1 MALFII
7 IKGPSAAGKTV
18 ITRKIIKPLA
28 KRRKMAV
35 IPGDFLSHVVFD
47 CPFSSEHLDLKYK
60 NMKSIIENLAQEGYS
75 IIVNDLFRRQE
86 DLEGIVELAQRLDY
100 RIVIFELT
108 APLHVLLSRNRK
120 RDPLDFIPPGRIKQL
135 KQEVSKVK
143 AVDEIEVD
151 TAKMTVKEET
161 DFILNQIEKITG
173 EKI

>member
-7 IKGPSAAGKTV
+7 IKGPSAVGKTV
-18 ITRKIIKPLA
+18 ITRKIIKSLA
-28 KRRKMAV
+28 QRRKMAM
-35 IPGDFLSHVVFD
+35 IPGDFLSHIVFD
-47 CPFSSEHLDLKYK
+47 CPFSPKHLDLKYK
-60 NMKSIIENLAQEGYS
+60 NMRSMIENLTQGGYS
-75 IIVNDLFRRQE
+75 IIINDLFRRQE

-120 RDPLDFIPPGRIKQL
+120 RDPLDFILPGRIKQL
-135 KQEVSKVK
+135 KQEVLGVK
-143 AVDEIEVD
+143 AVNEIEVD
-151 TAKMTVKEET
+151 TAEMTIKEET